1 MLAAELSVEDRGPAG
16 PTCPSRART
25 VSEPLP
31 AERPAEAVPPAP
43 SDATPRQCATD
54 DRLLLQESLRLSHVG
69 LVQLDVASRRF
80 ADVNEGFCRLCG
92 YSADELLAMGPDDLN
107 HPEDPLD
114 LERFQAMLRGQAEY
128 REEKRI
134 VCKDGSARWV
144 EVSGVAL
151 PAADGRAARVLGV
164 VQDIDARRRVEQA
177 LREREARLD
186 FLLRLD
192 DALRGIDDPAVIAY
206 EAARLLGDFLRVA
219 RVGYAEDEG
228 DGEHVVVRRNYV
240 AGVPGIEGRYR
251 YDDYG
256 PALLAAFREGRTVV
270 RPDIAADPT
279 LTSAEKAAHASLQL
293 AATVNVP
300 VLQGRGLQAVFFV
313 HCARPRAW
321 SADEVAL
328 IEDVA
333 ARIRADVVR
342 ARAEAQRRA
351 AQARLATALASM
363 ADGMLITNERGEFV
377 DCNEAFLAM
386 HQLAS
391 KADIPRSVAEYAE
404 RFEATDIAG
413 GSLPPEQWPVP
424 CALRGETGLGREI
437 GLQRVGDDGG
447 PRWIGSHSYA
457 PIRNGG
463 GVVAGAVVSI
473 RDNTELRR
481 IAAELEASHAQL
493 RGLVAALDEVQEQER
508 LRIARELHDELQQS
522 LAVIA
527 MEVGAARTEMPAG
540 GRGAL
545 ALERIERA
553 ARATIAAT
561 RRIVQDLR
569 PAVLDELGL
578 VAALAWQAREF
589 TDLTGIDCEFEMAD
603 LAVADEARLT
613 TGLAASLYRIAQ
625 EALSNVR
632 RHSGASRVALW
643 LGSEPGG
650 RVHLRIRDDGR
661 GIAATGAGMARPA
674 ERFGLLGMRERV
686 RATGGSL
693 DITPS
698 PGGGTTIDVVMPL
711 PPPPNKPSA

>member
-1 MLAAELSVEDRGPAG
+1 MSEPRPAAGPARDAA
-16 PTCPSRART
+16 PPSTAT
-25 VSEPLP
+25 
-31 AERPAEAVPPAP
+31 AP
-43 SDATPRQCATD
+43 GGTGSTD
-54 DRLLLQESLRLSHVG
+54 EYLLLEAGLRLSHIG
-69 LVQLDVASRRF
+69 LLQLDVATRRF
-80 ADVNEGFCRLCG
+80 VDVNEGFCLLCG
-92 YSADELLAMGPDDLN
+92 YSAAELLTMGPDDVN

-114 LERFQAMLRGQAEY
+114 LERLQAMLRGQAEY
-128 REEKRI
+128 RQEKRI
-134 VCKDGSARWV
+134 VRKDGSVRWV

-164 VQDIDARRRVEQA
+164 VQDIDARRRAEQA

-186 FLLRLD
+186 FLVRLD
-192 DALRGIDDPAVIAY
+192 DALRGLDDAAVIAY
-206 EAARLLGDFLRVA
+206 EAARLLGEFLRVA

-228 DGEHVVVRRNYV
+228 DGEHIVVRRNYV

-251 YDDYG
+251 YDAYG
-256 PALLAAFREGRTVV
+256 PALLAALREGRKVV
-270 RPDIAADPT
+270 RPDIAADPS
-279 LTSAEKAAHASLQL
+279 LSEAEKAAHAQLQL

-300 VLQGRGLQAVFFV
+300 VMQGGGLQAVFFV

-321 SADEVAL
+321 TTHELSL

-342 ARAEAQRRA
+342 ARAERQRRA
-351 AQARLATALASM
+351 AQARLAAALASM
-363 ADGMLITNERGEFV
+363 ADAMLITDERGDFV

-386 HQLAS
+386 HQLPR
-391 KADIPRSVAEYAE
+391 KADVPHSLAGYAE
-404 RFEATDIAG
+404 RFEVTDTAG
-413 GSLPPEQWPVP
+413 APLPPGQWPVP

-437 GLQRVGDDGG
+437 GLRRVGDGSG

-463 GVVAGAVVSI
+463 GVVTGAVVSI

-481 IAAELEASHAQL
+481 IAAELEASQAQL
-493 RGLVAALDEVQEQER
+493 RRLVAALDEVQERER

-527 MEVGAARTEMPAG
+527 MEVGAARSDMPAG
-540 GRGAL
+540 GRGAV
-545 ALERIERA
+545 ALDRIERST
-553 ARATIAAT
+553 RATIAAT
-561 RRIVQDLR
+561 RRIIQDLR
-569 PAVLDELGL
+569 PTVLDELGL
-578 VAALAWQAREF
+578 VAALAWQSREF
-589 TDLTGIDCEFEMAD
+589 TDRTGVDCEFEMTD
-603 LAVADEARLT
+603 LAAADEARLT
-613 TGLAASLYRIAQ
+613 PAMAASLYRIAQ

-632 RHSGASRVALW
+632 RHADAARVELW

-650 RVHLRIRDDGR
+650 RVRLRISDDGR
-661 GIAATGAGMARPA
+661 GMAAADDCSPGPA

-698 PGGGTTIDVVMPL
+698 PGGGTTVDVVVPL
-711 PPPPNKPSA
+711 PAPEPMPRA

>member
-1 MLAAELSVEDRGPAG
+1 MPEPPPPAG
-16 PTCPSRART
+16 QAQAAATP
-25 VSEPLP
+25 V
-31 AERPAEAVPPAP
+31 
-43 SDATPRQCATD
+43 DATATRGSGLTD
-54 DRLLLQESLRLSHVG
+54 DRLLLESGLRLSHIG
-69 LVQLDVASRRF
+69 LVQIDVVARRF
-80 ADVNEGFCRLCG
+80 VDVNEGFCRLCG
-92 YSADELLAMGPDDLN
+92 YSAVELLAMGPDDLN

-114 LERFQAMLRGQAEY
+114 FERLQAGY
-128 REEKRI
+128 REEMRI
-134 VCKDGSARWV
+134 VCKDGSVRWV

-151 PAADGRAARVLGV
+151 PVADGCDARVLGV
-164 VQDIDARRRVEQA
+164 VQDIDARRRVELA
-177 LREREARLD
+177 LREREARLH
-186 FLLRLD
+186 FLVRLD
-192 DALRGIDDPAVIAY
+192 EALRGLDDPAVIAY
-206 EAARLLGDFLRVA
+206 EAARLLGDFLQVA

-228 DGEHVVVRRNYV
+228 DGEHAWVRRNYLR
-240 AGVPGIEGRYR
+240 GVDSIEGRHR
-251 YDDYG
+251 YVDFG
-256 PALLAAFREGRTVV
+256 PALIAGLREGRTVV
-270 RPDIAADPT
+270 RPDVAADPS
-279 LTSAEKAAHASLQL
+279 LSEAEKAAHARLQL

-300 VLQGRGLQAVFFV
+300 VIQGHGMQAVFFV

-351 AQARLATALASM
+351 AQARLAAALASM

-391 KADIPRSVAEYAE
+391 KADMPRSVAEYAK
-404 RFEATDIAG
+404 RFEATDNAG

-437 GLQRVGDDGG
+437 GLQRVGDDGA

-481 IAAELEASHAQL
+481 IAAELEASQAQL

-522 LAVIA
+522 LALIA

-545 ALERIERA
+545 ALERIDRA

-650 RVHLRIRDDGR
+650 RVRLRIRDDGR
-661 GIAATGAGMARPA
+661 GIAAAGAGMARPA

-711 PPPPNKPSA
+711 PPPPNKPRV